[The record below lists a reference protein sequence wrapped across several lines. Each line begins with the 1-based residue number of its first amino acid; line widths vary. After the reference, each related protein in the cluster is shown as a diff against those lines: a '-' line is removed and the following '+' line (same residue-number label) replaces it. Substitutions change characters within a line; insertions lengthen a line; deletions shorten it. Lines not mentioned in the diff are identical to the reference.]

1 MSGTYRLDENVGGW
15 DTGQDIRRL
24 PAEVGQ
30 TSGRMGQ
37 RLVKMGVE
45 RGCKGGGAYLSL
57 SSIERYVKA
66 RGKVAGNPEALII

>member
-1 MSGTYRLDENVGGW
+1 
-15 DTGQDIRRL
+15 
-24 PAEVGQ
+24 
-30 TSGRMGQ
+30 MGQ